1 LREGYPASWW
11 FVCRGESLNFCLGLC
26 RILPYKTAP
35 TPSEVRRQHHTQ
47 RGKARPLAGR
57 ASNPQGKTGEKQRLG
72 NALAHGS
79 KKSLTGDPD
88 DVSGKRRTKAKVLVI
103 YRAGFIRS
111 GVMSLIAKSMQFV
124 ACGETD
130 EAPMARELFLRHK
143 PDLVL
148 IGLRLCGAEGIQ
160 LIKEFRSLIP
170 SAAILALSEQVDA
183 FSAQRAFRAGAR
195 GYLTA
200 EDAPELLRALDEIS
214 TGRPYVGASVL
225 PLILTDFAAGMKG
238 SRSFDVN
245 SLSDR
250 ELEIFSFI
258 GRGLSVSELANELN
272 VSVKTIET
280 HQMRIKEKLALHSA
294 AELRQKAR
302 EWLAKSALNRIRE
315 DPEGEQSNGARP
327 SVIL

>member
-1 LREGYPASWW
+1 
-11 FVCRGESLNFCLGLC
+11 
-26 RILPYKTAP
+26 
-35 TPSEVRRQHHTQ
+35 
-47 RGKARPLAGR
+47 
-57 ASNPQGKTGEKQRLG
+57 
-72 NALAHGS
+72 
-79 KKSLTGDPD
+79 
-88 DVSGKRRTKAKVLVI
+88 
-103 YRAGFIRS
+103 
-111 GVMSLIAKSMQFV
+111 MQFM

-130 EAPMARELFLRHK
+130 EAPLARELFLRHK

-148 IGLRLCGAEGIQ
+148 IGLRLTGADGIQ
-160 LIKEFRSLIP
+160 LIKEFRSLNP
-170 SAAILALSEQVDA
+170 AAAILALSEQADA

-195 GYLTA
+195 GYLST

-225 PLILTDFAAGMKG
+225 PLILSNFAGGAKSVG
-238 SRSFDVN
+238 SSDIN
-245 SLSDR
+245 SLSNR

-280 HQMRIKEKLALHSA
+280 HQMRMKEKLALHSA

-315 DPEGEQSNGARP
+315 EPEPEQAGNGARFRCF
-327 SVIL
+327 